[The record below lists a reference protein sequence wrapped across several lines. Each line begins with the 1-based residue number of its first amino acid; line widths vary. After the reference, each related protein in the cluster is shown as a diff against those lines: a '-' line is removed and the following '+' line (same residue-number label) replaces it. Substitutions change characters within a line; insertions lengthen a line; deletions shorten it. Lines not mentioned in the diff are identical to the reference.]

1 MKHIDKFYI
10 GGKWVAPQGGDVHE
24 LINPADES
32 VIASIPMANEA
43 DVNAAVSAAK
53 AAFDDWQMT
62 SKEERLKLLRRLL
75 ELYNERYDEI
85 AELMTREMGTTLDFS
100 KAAQAWVGQAH
111 LEAAIDAL
119 DRLELEEV
127 RGNTLI
133 SLEPVGVCALITP
146 WNWPMNQLVVKAA
159 PALAAGCTMVAKPS
173 EFSPLSSLLFAEL
186 IDEAGFPAGVYN
198 HITGHGPSAGEQLSR
213 HPDVDMVSITGSTRA
228 GIAVARSAAETV
240 KRVAQELGGKSANI
254 ILRDADLEKAVKD
267 GVDACYVNCGQACR
281 APARMLVPVEKM
293 EEAKRYAKEAADA
306 HSVGDP
312 MSDVKLGPV
321 VNKLQFDRIQALIQ
335 SGIDEGATLVTG
347 GTGLPDGLEK
357 GYYVKPTVFAD
368 VTPGMTIEREE
379 IFGPVIALIP
389 YDSEED
395 AVRIAN
401 DTIYGLSGYIQTTD
415 KDKARKIARQLRVGS
430 IWINDAAWDPR
441 APFGGYKQSGNGRE
455 HGEWGLH
462 DYLEVKSTAGWA

>member
-43 DVNAAVSAAK
+43 DVNAAVGAAK
-53 AAFDDWQMT
+53 AAFGEWQMT

-75 ELYNERYDEI
+75 ELYNERYDDI

-119 DRLELEEV
+119 ERIELEEV
-127 RGNTLI
+127 RGNTLL
-133 SLEPVGVCALITP
+133 SLEPIGVCALITP

-281 APARMLVPVEKM
+281 APARMLVPAEKM
-293 EEAKRYAKEAADA
+293 EEAKRYAREAADA

-312 MSDVKLGPV
+312 MSQVKLGPV
-321 VNKLQFDRIQALIQ
+321 VNKLQFDRIQGLIQ

-347 GTGLPDGLEK
+347 GTGLPDGLDK
-357 GYYVKPTVFAD
+357 GYYVKPTVFGD

-389 YDSEED
+389 YETEED

-401 DTIYGLSGYIQTTD
+401 DTIYGLSGYIQTND

-462 DYLEVKSTAGWA
+462 DYLEIKSTAGWA

>member
-1 MKHIDKFYI
+1 
-10 GGKWVAPQGGDVHE
+10 
-24 LINPADES
+24 
-32 VIASIPMANEA
+32 
-43 DVNAAVSAAK
+43 
-53 AAFDDWQMT
+53 
-62 SKEERLKLLRRLL
+62 
-75 ELYNERYDEI
+75 
-85 AELMTREMGTTLDFS
+85 
-100 KAAQAWVGQAH
+100 
-111 LEAAIDAL
+111 
-119 DRLELEEV
+119 
-127 RGNTLI
+127 
-133 SLEPVGVCALITP
+133 LITP

>member
-10 GGKWVAPQGGDVHE
+10 DGKWVTPRGGETHD

-32 VIASIPMANEA
+32 VIAAIPMANEA
-43 DVNAAVSAAK
+43 DVNAAVAAAK
-53 AAFDDWQMT
+53 AAFGDWQMT

-75 ELYNERYDEI
+75 QLYNERYDDI
-85 AELMTREMGTTLDFS
+85 AELMTREMGVPLEFS
-100 KAAQAWVGQAH
+100 KAAQAWVGRAH
-111 LEAAIDAL
+111 MEAAIDAL
-119 DRLELEEV
+119 EKLELEDV
-127 RGNTLI
+127 RGDTLI

-198 HITGHGPSAGEQLSR
+198 HITGHGASAGELLSR

-228 GIAVARSAAETV
+228 GIAVARAAADTV

-254 ILRDADLEKAVKD
+254 ILRDADLEKAVKE

-281 APARMLVPVEKM
+281 APARMLVPAEKM
-293 EEAKRYAKEAADA
+293 EEAKRYAKEAAEA

-321 VNKLQFDRIQALIQ
+321 VNKLQFDRIQKLIQ
-335 SGIDEGATLVTG
+335 SGIDEGATVVTG
-347 GTGLPDGLEK
+347 GAGLPDGLEK
-357 GYYVKPTVFAD
+357 GYYIKPTVFGD

-389 YDSEED
+389 YETEED

-401 DTIYGLSGYIQTTD
+401 DTIYGLSGYIQTND
-415 KDKARKIARQLRVGS
+415 KEKARRIARQLRVGS

>member
-10 GGKWVAPQGGDVHE
+10 DGEWVAPQGRETHE

-43 DVNAAVSAAK
+43 DVNAAVAAAK
-53 AAFDDWQMT
+53 AAFDGWQMT
-62 SKEERLKLLRRLL
+62 TKEERLKLLRRLL
-75 ELYNERYDEI
+75 ELYNERYDDI
-85 AELMTREMGTTLDFS
+85 AELMTREMGTPLGFS

-119 DRLELEEV
+119 ERLEFEDV

-186 IDEAGFPAGVYN
+186 IEEAGFPAGVYN
-198 HITGHGPSAGEQLSR
+198 HITGHGPSAGELLSR

-228 GIAVARSAAETV
+228 GIAVARSAADTV

-281 APARMLVPVEKM
+281 APARMLVPAEKM
-293 EEAKRYAKEAADA
+293 EDAKRYAKEAADA

-347 GTGLPDGLEK
+347 GTGLPGGLDK
-357 GYYVKPTVFAD
+357 GYYVKPTVFGD

-389 YDSEED
+389 YETEED

-401 DTIYGLSGYIQTTD
+401 DTIYGLSGYIQTND

>member
-10 GGKWVAPQGGDVHE
+10 DGKWVAPQGKDVHE

-43 DVNAAVSAAK
+43 DVNAAVAAAR

-62 SKEERLKLLRRLL
+62 SKDERLKLLRRLL
-75 ELYNERYDEI
+75 ELYNERYDDI
-85 AELMTREMGTTLDFS
+85 AELMTREMGTTLGFS

-119 DRLELEEV
+119 EKLEFEDL

-198 HITGHGPSAGEQLSR
+198 HVTGHGPSAGELLSR

-228 GIAVARSAAETV
+228 GIAVARSAADTV

-281 APARMLVPVEKM
+281 APARMLVPAEKM

-312 MSDVKLGPV
+312 MSDVNLGPV

-347 GTGLPDGLEK
+347 GTGLPDGLDK
-357 GYYVKPTVFAD
+357 GYYIKPTVFGD

-389 YDSEED
+389 YESVED

-401 DTIYGLSGYIQTTD
+401 DTIYGLSGYIQTND

>member
-10 GGKWVAPQGGDVHE
+10 NGKWVAPQGRDVHE

-43 DVNAAVSAAK
+43 DVNAAVAAAK

-62 SKEERLKLLRRLL
+62 SKDERLKLLRRLL
-75 ELYNERYDEI
+75 ELYNERYDDI

-119 DRLELEEV
+119 ERLEFEDV

-186 IDEAGFPAGVYN
+186 IDEAGFPTGVYN
-198 HITGHGPSAGEQLSR
+198 HITGHGPSAGEFLSR

-281 APARMLVPVEKM
+281 APARMLVPAERM
-293 EEAKRYAKEAADA
+293 EEAKRYAREAADA

-347 GTGLPDGLEK
+347 GTGLPDGLDK
-357 GYYVKPTVFAD
+357 GFYVKPTVFAD

-389 YDSEED
+389 YESEED

-401 DTIYGLSGYIQTTD
+401 DTIYGLSGYIQTND

>member
-10 GGKWVAPQGGDVHE
+10 DGEWVAPQGRETHE

-43 DVNAAVSAAK
+43 DVNAAVAAAK
-53 AAFDDWQMT
+53 AAFDGWQMT
-62 SKEERLKLLRRLL
+62 AKEERLKLLRRLL
-75 ELYNERYDEI
+75 ELYNERYDDI
-85 AELMTREMGTTLDFS
+85 AELMTREMGTPLGFS

-119 DRLELEEV
+119 ERLEFEDV

-198 HITGHGPSAGEQLSR
+198 HITGHGPSAGELLSR

-228 GIAVARSAAETV
+228 GIAVARSAADTV

-281 APARMLVPVEKM
+281 APARMLVPAEKM
-293 EEAKRYAKEAADA
+293 EDAKRYAKEAADA

-347 GTGLPDGLEK
+347 GTGLPDGLDK
-357 GYYVKPTVFAD
+357 GYYIKPTVFGD

-389 YDSEED
+389 YETEED

-401 DTIYGLSGYIQTTD
+401 DTIYGLSGYIQTSD